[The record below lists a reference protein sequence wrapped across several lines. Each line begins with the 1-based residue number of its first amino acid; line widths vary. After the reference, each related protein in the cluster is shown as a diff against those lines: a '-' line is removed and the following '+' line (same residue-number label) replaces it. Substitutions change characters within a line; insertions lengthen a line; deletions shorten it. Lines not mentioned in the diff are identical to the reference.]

1 MTSRKTTTLI
11 CVIIVAFVLIIIF
24 AYMNL
29 PGLARGAD
37 PDGTGDSSP
46 GSGTAPSSSTLP
58 PSTPPTETSPDV
70 TDQTTTGTEPPAS
83 GTETEPPE
91 TSPEPTVI
99 KLSQNSAAVAE
110 GETVKVIVTLSPADA
125 DPDKLSVTVSDEAT
139 ATAKLSSGE
148 IEITGVKAGSTS
160 VSVLYAGTA
169 MAEISVTVSKAGTT
183 PLPPVTQTSDI
194 DPTKPM
200 IALTF
205 DDGPGPH
212 TDQLLDILKKYNVH
226 ATFFVQ
232 GVMFH
237 KDRIPFMK
245 RAVEEGNEIGIHTWD
260 HKKLTELSEA
270 EAREEILSVR
280 EYLEENIGYTP
291 RLMRPPYGSYNDTVQ
306 KVCREEG
313 LIIVRWCVDSED
325 WKTKDPDKTYDAI
338 MSTVKDGV
346 IILCH
351 DIHDETIAAMDRTI
365 GALVEKGY
373 QLVTVS
379 EMLRYSEKIPQAGD
393 VVKRK

>member
-1 MTSRKTTTLI
+1 MTSRKTTTLLCAI
-11 CVIIVAFVLIIIF
+11 VVAFVLIIIF
-24 AYMNL
+24 AYLNL

-37 PDGTGDSSP
+37 PDGTGDSSS
-46 GSGTAPSSSTLP
+46 GSGTTPSSSTLP
-58 PSTPPTETSPDV
+58 PSTSPTETSSDV
-70 TDQTTTGTEPPAS
+70 TNQTTEPPAS

-91 TSPEPTVI
+91 TTPEPTEI
-99 KLSQNSAAVAE
+99 KLSQNSVAVKE
-110 GETVKVIVTLSPADA
+110 GESVKVVVTLSPSGA

-148 IEITGVKAGSTS
+148 IEITGVKAGSAS
-160 VSVLYAGTA
+160 VSVLYAGA
-169 MAEISVTVSKAGTT
+169 SMAEISVTVSKAGTT
-183 PLPPVTQTSDI
+183 PLPPVQQSSDI

-245 RAVEEGNEIGIHTWD
+245 RAVEEGNEIGIHTWN
-260 HKKLTELSEA
+260 HKKLTDLSEA
-270 EAREEILSVR
+270 DVREEILSVR

-291 RLMRPPYGSYNDTVQ
+291 RLMRPPYGSYNDTVK
-306 KVCREEG
+306 KVCSDEG
-313 LIIVRWCVDSED
+313 LIIVRWCVDTED
-325 WKTKDPDKTYDAI
+325 WKTKDPDKTYEAI

-379 EMLRYSEKIPQAGD
+379 EMLQYSEKIPQAGD